1 MYENLQLLQW
11 LKIFYYS
18 NIFIYGK
25 RNKFMKKVFFLLLL
39 STLLISACTEETTI
53 RNDKQNQIVSE
64 ASKEAG
70 PKHNVKSFE
79 EFPLEGVI
87 DGDTI
92 KIEYNGSTE
101 KVRLLLVDTPETNHP
116 SLGEQPFGQDA
127 KEFTKQ
133 LLKDKK
139 TVYLEFDVSYR
150 DKYKRLLAYVYTDE
164 GINIQEELLKN
175 GLARVAYIYEPNT
188 KHVDWFETVQRT
200 AQQQAIGI
208 WSVENYVTD
217 RGFRKEVFNS
227 NGENN
232 NKSQCNIKG
241 NINAKGAKIYHL
253 PGQQNYEDVKAEE
266 LFCSVV
272 EAENAGFKAAER

>member
-53 RNDKQNQIVSE
+53 RNDKQISE

-241 NINAKGAKIYHL
+241 NINAKGAKIFHL

>member
-1 MYENLQLLQW
+1 
-11 LKIFYYS
+11 
-18 NIFIYGK
+18 
-25 RNKFMKKVFFLLLL
+25 MKKVFFLLLL

>member
-1 MYENLQLLQW
+1 
-11 LKIFYYS
+11 
-18 NIFIYGK
+18 
-25 RNKFMKKVFFLLLL
+25 MKKVFFLLLL

-53 RNDKQNQIVSE
+53 RNDNQNQIVSE

-70 PKHNVKSFE
+70 SKHNIKSFE

-87 DGDTI
+87 DGDTL
-92 KIEYNGSTE
+92 KIQYNGSTE

-116 SLGEQPFGQDA
+116 SLGEQPFGQEA

-227 NGENN
+227 KDENKNNNYN

-272 EAENAGFKAAER
+272 EAENVGFKAAER